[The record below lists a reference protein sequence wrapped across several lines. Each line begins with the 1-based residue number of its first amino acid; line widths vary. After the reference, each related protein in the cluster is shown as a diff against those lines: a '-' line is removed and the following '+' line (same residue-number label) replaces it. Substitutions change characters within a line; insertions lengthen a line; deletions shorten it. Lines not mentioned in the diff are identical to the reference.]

1 MKFRFLRFGVFLG
14 PGFRVRDGGSGFGF
28 FEVRGFG
35 LGVRGLGFGVFEVRG
50 FGLGVR
56 GSGFLRFGVSGV
68 SGSGYR
74 VRRFTFLGF
83 LFGVLRFEVRA

>member
-1 MKFRFLRFGVFLG
+1 M
-14 PGFRVRDGGSGFGF
+14 
-28 FEVRGFG
+28 
-35 LGVRGLGFGVFEVRG
+35 GFGVFEVRG
-50 FGLGVR
+50 FGLGVG

-83 LFGVLRFEVRA
+83 LFGVLRFEVRAWGFGFSRFGVFGVS